1 MAGNHDPY
9 EALRYPEYRNYII
22 ARLTLTLG
30 SLMQAIIVGWQVY
43 DITHDPFSLG
53 LVGLAEAIPSILISL
68 YAGHVTDT
76 SNRKYVLMFAYLI
89 MLFCAGSLLVIS
101 ADRISFLNTNKLLA
115 IYSVIFIS
123 GIARGFSMPSAFAFM
138 SQLIPPKVFPNA
150 ITWNTST
157 WQVGAVTGPAIG
169 GFVYGFFGISVS
181 YLAVTILVLSA
192 VILLS
197 LIEKKPS
204 PVIIEEQSLSERLS
218 AGIKFVFSNKIILSA
233 ISLDMF
239 AVLFGG
245 ATAMLPVYSADI
257 LNAGPEGLG
266 MLRAAPS
273 AGAVIIALFM
283 TRRPP
288 LYNTGRKLFLCV
300 FGFGLSI
307 IVFAVSRNFYLSL
320 LMLALSGMFDNVS
333 VVIRATVI
341 QLSTPDNMKGRVSS
355 VNSIFIGSSNEIGA
369 FESGLAA
376 KLMGVVPSVIF
387 GGTMTLL
394 VVLVVFYL
402 SPQLRKL
409 QLSESAPLKEGMA
422 AMNGNTPE

>member
-1 MAGNHDPY
+1 MTGNHDPY
-9 EALRYPEYRNYII
+9 EALKYPEYRNYIL
-22 ARLTLTLG
+22 ARLLLTLG
-30 SLMQAIIVGWQVY
+30 TLMQATIVGWQVY
-43 DITHDPFSLG
+43 DITRDPFSLG
-53 LVGLAEAIPSILISL
+53 LIGLAEAIPSILIAL

-76 SNRKYVLMFAYLI
+76 RNRKYVLLFSYGL
-89 MLFCAGSLLVIS
+89 MLFCAVSLLIIS
-101 ADRISFLNTNKLLA
+101 TDYIITPKANKLIA

-138 SQLIPPKVFPNA
+138 AQLIPPRTFPNA

-157 WQVGAVTGPAIG
+157 WQVGAITGPAIG

-181 YLAVTILVLSA
+181 YTVVTLLVLAA

-197 LIEKKPS
+197 LIEKKPV
-204 PVIIEEQSLSERLS
+204 PVITEEQTLSERLS

-233 ISLDMF
+233 VSLDMF

-257 LNAGPEGLG
+257 LFSGPQGLG

-273 AGAVIIALFM
+273 VGAVFMALYM

-288 LYNTGRKLFLCV
+288 LKKTGIKLFFCV
-300 FGFGLSI
+300 LGFGVSI
-307 IVFAVSRNFYLSL
+307 IVFAISKNFYLSL

-333 VVIRATVI
+333 VVIRATTI

-376 KLMGVVPSVIF
+376 KLMGVVPSVVF
-387 GGTMTLL
+387 GGIMTLL
-394 VVLVVFYL
+394 VVIAVFYL
-402 SPQLRKL
+402 SPGLRRL
-409 QLSESAPLKEGMA
+409 ELSRSSPLREGIS
-422 AMNGNTPE
+422 AMNGNLPE